1 MIIASIEF
9 ATVTQHDVRGWKGA
23 YVPININLFIIHP
36 DHHKV
41 VGFKAVVICNNP
53 LSKFVVSK
61 DVICNFVL
69 ICNKL

>member
-9 ATVTQHDVRGWKGA
+9 ATVTQHDVREWSGA

-41 VGFKAVVICNNP
+41 VPHHPYWGLRPVRN
-53 LSKFVVSK
+53 L
-61 DVICNFVL
+61 
-69 ICNKL
+69 